1 MIYCAHCRREVDAHS
16 WVCPGCGLSPRPVA
30 APGNDWATGPNDW
43 ATGPAVRSDVSRRV
57 LIGLTMLVLFLG
69 GGGAL
74 VWAIL
79 LRGGNSAAPPVPLVA
94 QPHETTSYP
103 LPADPPTPVPAGP
116 WIASASASCVSS
128 PSQDAGGTMVTYEPG
143 NAVDGAAD
151 TAWRC
156 DGTGA
161 GERLEVS
168 FSSQMTLTSVGLV
181 PGYAKTDAYDGTDRY
196 TQNRRISTVRYT
208 FDDGS
213 SVVQNFDTGTYR
225 SLQTIALPDVSTA
238 HLTITVLDSVAGEVT
253 NGQPPSDKV
262 AISEV
267 AVSLR

>member
-1 MIYCAHCRREVDAHS
+1 
-16 WVCPGCGLSPRPVA
+16 
-30 APGNDWATGPNDW
+30 
-43 ATGPAVRSDVSRRV
+43 
-57 LIGLTMLVLFLG
+57 
-69 GGGAL
+69 
-74 VWAIL
+74 
-79 LRGGNSAAPPVPLVA
+79 
-94 QPHETTSYP
+94 
-103 LPADPPTPVPAGP
+103 
-116 WIASASASCVSS
+116 
-128 PSQDAGGTMVTYEPG
+128 GGTTVTYGPE

-168 FSSQMTLTSVGLV
+168 FPEQRTLTSVGLL

-196 TQNRRISTVRYT
+196 TQNRRISAVRYT

-225 SLQTIALPDVSTA
+225 SLQTIALPNVSTS
-238 HLTITVLDSVAGEVT
+238 HLTITILDSVAGEAT
-253 NGQPPSDKV
+253 NGQPPFDKI

-267 AVSLR
+267 AVSFR